1 MINKPS
7 PAKNIISVIV
17 KTKTMKSDFE
27 ILKTRINV
35 VMILYNQSVQ
45 CESSQSLK
53 NPGFLG
59 SSVFR
64 DQQPRDPFVLCFSLG
79 LWFGVLVEFVS
90 RALTDESF
98 MAYFFFDLGL

>member
-64 DQQPRDPFVLCFSLG
+64 DQQPGTLLFCVSLWVYG
-79 LWFGVLVEFVS
+79 LVFL
-90 RALTDESF
+90 LN
-98 MAYFFFDLGL
+98 L